1 MIVLLIIAPG
11 AVTHLR
17 PDKDSL
23 VRLASVAVCDCR
35 SPKNRLICSNL
46 EFHVFDRYNNM
57 CDFPVDHSV
66 ICTLRRVSA
75 EDSGSETSMDVEIL
89 LPLLEGADEGR
100 LCGAFDTDVRVCSF
114 AEISIE
120 HSAGQRAIRDGEYQ
134 LHFELAD
141 PSGESSRFLVPVT
154 WTALVNYTSDEQ
166 RQSRIE
172 TTKSDQKPLL
182 ERKYRHAELVEEVRG
197 IAGEIARIQR
207 ENPSM
212 PALKDY
218 SRDTDDLV
226 HQIERRRQQL
236 SDMQTRVSQTRPVK
250 KTDGYPSPLLTAG
263 LETVGLVVD
272 KLFVDDEN
280 EAFILSWAAI
290 GLINALIVPTTS
302 IAKTIYKK
310 KDNNIKVW
318 SLDQMQRFRIRG
330 QDNLP
335 R

>member
-1 MIVLLIIAPG
+1 
-11 AVTHLR
+11 
-17 PDKDSL
+17 
-23 VRLASVAVCDCR
+23 
-35 SPKNRLICSNL
+35 
-46 EFHVFDRYNNM
+46 
-57 CDFPVDHSV
+57 
-66 ICTLRRVSA
+66 
-75 EDSGSETSMDVEIL
+75 
-89 LPLLEGADEGR
+89 
-100 LCGAFDTDVRVCSF
+100 
-114 AEISIE
+114 
-120 HSAGQRAIRDGEYQ
+120 
-134 LHFELAD
+134 
-141 PSGESSRFLVPVT
+141 
-154 WTALVNYTSDEQ
+154 
-166 RQSRIE
+166 
-172 TTKSDQKPLL
+172 
-182 ERKYRHAELVEEVRG
+182 
-197 IAGEIARIQR
+197 
-207 ENPSM
+207 M